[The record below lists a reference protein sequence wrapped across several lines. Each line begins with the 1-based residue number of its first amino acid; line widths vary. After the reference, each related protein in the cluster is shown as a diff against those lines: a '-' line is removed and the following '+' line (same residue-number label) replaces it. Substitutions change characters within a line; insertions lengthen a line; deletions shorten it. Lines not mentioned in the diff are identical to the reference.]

1 MSYRLMKGLNTHDK
15 QRHVECQKGRIVHV
29 ELALRVNSSLMYH
42 IASHIMRGFFTFGSL
57 LTFRVF

>member
-29 ELALRVNSSLMYH
+29 ELALRVNSSLSYAWFVH
-42 IASHIMRGFFTFGSL
+42 FWQFTDISCL
-57 LTFRVF
+57 LKDYEDI